1 MRPAS
6 IRWFGSAYLLWMV
19 AEIGWE
25 CWIMVTFTTSR
36 PFDDDATAFRLV
48 LFGLIAAHLLFNLGL
63 RHFIVVRPR
72 PIARTIFTVLLLI
85 GSAFFLYQVGQ
96 NLLAGRLNPS
106 VSKLGFMLLSLA
118 AQVALTWLLFRPDAT
133 AWLRGE
139 IDDAP
144 ELLEETFR

>member
-19 AEIGWE
+19 AQISWE
-25 CWIMVTFTTSR
+25 CWVTITFTNVR
-36 PFDDDATAFRLV
+36 PFEDGAATFRLV
-48 LFGLIAAHLLFNLGL
+48 MFCVIAAHLALNLGL
-63 RHFIVVRPR
+63 RHFIVVRPK
-72 PIARTIFTVLLLI
+72 PIARTIFTVLLLL
-85 GSAFFLYQVGQ
+85 GSAFFFYQMGQ
-96 NLLAGRLNPS
+96 SILARRVNPTLS
-106 VSKLGFMLLSLA
+106 RLGFIFLSLA

-139 IDDAP
+139 ADEDP